1 MSPPSYGGITEEEE
15 LGHTFHEVDIF
26 KDETVSYDAGVLKM
40 HDTDGRVVASTQG
53 TMVWRA
59 GQWVMSPSAAA
70 SASASKGNP
79 LSGAGGRAADI
90 CRPYLTPND
99 FKEIKQSVQV
109 RPLHFSWPI
118 FMLSSPLMF
127 LSLVLYP
134 AALVLGSLLFTF
146 QSVCFYLTG
155 SVCSD
160 LQPQFCFQLPVEV
173 YRGCYGLT
181 NQLDRFS
188 NSVDLEDNQKAP
200 LLGSKSNVPG
210 LITGPGFYRPES
222 V

>member
-1 MSPPSYGGITEEEE
+1 MST
-15 LGHTFHEVDIF
+15 
-26 KDETVSYDAGVLKM
+26 
-40 HDTDGRVVASTQG
+40 
-53 TMVWRA
+53 
-59 GQWVMSPSAAA
+59 
-70 SASASKGNP
+70 
-79 LSGAGGRAADI
+79 
-90 CRPYLTPND
+90 
-99 FKEIKQSVQV
+99 
-109 RPLHFSWPI
+109 LHFNWLI

-134 AALVLGSLLFTF
+134 AVSPGAPFPAGNLSRVGWQALVLGSLLFTF
-146 QSVCFYLTG
+146 QSVCFYLIG

-173 YRGCYGLT
+173 YRGCYLLT

-210 LITGPGFYRPES
+210 LIFNKWVLGFIGPRPSDES
-222 V
+222 STALAIWVVQ

>member
-1 MSPPSYGGITEEEE
+1 MTA
-15 LGHTFHEVDIF
+15 D
-26 KDETVSYDAGVLKM
+26 TVLLVSNCCLL
-40 HDTDGRVVASTQG
+40 
-53 TMVWRA
+53 
-59 GQWVMSPSAAA
+59 
-70 SASASKGNP
+70 P
-79 LSGAGGRAADI
+79 LRHVECG
-90 CRPYLTPND
+90 L
-99 FKEIKQSVQV
+99 QSVQV

-134 AALVLGSLLFTF
+134 AVSPGVPFPAENLSRIDWQALVLGSLLFTF

-200 LLGSKSNVPG
+200 LLGSKSNVPARH
-210 LITGPGFYRPES
+210 YHWSAQNEY
-222 V
+222 